1 MLDLL
6 EWLVT
11 LFGHWQHWAGGAAL
25 GLAVVLT
32 AAGLERMFGRSMTVR
47 SCVLLF
53 GACFLA
59 DASFMAWREGRP
71 AAVVAPPISALPA
84 PSPVVVAMP
93 EAGAAPVQVLPGE
106 VFSRDRALAFSNE
119 IMRFYVSRDIMQPRP
134 LRTGLPGTPEWDA
147 VEAARSNYQRDTVT
161 AFRDRFGSDLLLLLE
176 RLKEQHIETGGI
188 EIMYRELDS
197 PQGIKNIWIR
207 LSSISKE

>member
-1 MLDLL
+1 ML

-11 LFGHWQHWAGGAAL
+11 LFGHWQHWAGGGAL

-32 AAGLERMFGRSMTVR
+32 AVGLERLFGRSMTVR
-47 SCVLLF
+47 SCLLLF

-71 AAVVAPPISALPA
+71 VTTVPPPIAALPPA
-84 PSPVVVAMP
+84 PSSVAVAT
-93 EAGAAPVQVLPGE
+93 EAGAAPIQVMPGE

-147 VEAARSNYQRDTVT
+147 VEDARRNYQRDTVT
-161 AFRDRFGSDLLLLLE
+161 AFRDRFGADLLLLLE